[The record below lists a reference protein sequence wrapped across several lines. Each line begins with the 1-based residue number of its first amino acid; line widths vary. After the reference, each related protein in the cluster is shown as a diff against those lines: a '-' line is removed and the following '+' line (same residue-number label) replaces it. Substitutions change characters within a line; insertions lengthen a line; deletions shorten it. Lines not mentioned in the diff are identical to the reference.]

1 MSFPVD
7 SVKHPPKKLKPLDAM
22 ASTQK
27 LETVELHS
35 LHLLGNTTRL
45 PPVPKATTPTI
56 RLSVPPPG
64 HFSHHG
70 VDIVTSDH
78 DEACGGLVNTGYVS
92 DGGGAVSP
100 MQLEGLASG
109 KQSSLSHLSSDR
121 DGVMSTLS
129 TSPCPSNGSVIDS
142 VFSSTG
148 DLIQAAKPTRRGQVH
163 SMNESLG
170 LPHAA
175 EMMNKRFSLPGSMDH
190 LSPISAILPPA
201 MAVGSNSH
209 SVATRTLSLQNP
221 DLLNSSQLMKSS
233 PRSGSPSLRT
243 GGWFQK
249 RPSAVSSMSSLS
261 DVSCMSNSL
270 DEDTVAANT
279 RQKLQHLVKAVT
291 KRAKKAG
298 RNEVTPISTVSATL
312 APPVVHNIRKRLDSF
327 APSSATDVTTE
338 VHVKKFGCCRVLT
351 LRNWLAKYTC
361 PDAIDP
367 TGGMWLTWLFLVA
380 LVFIYN
386 AISIFLRAAFHEDTI
401 GAETTWLYFDYLGD
415 FIYLLDIILHTR
427 LLYFENGQIQRDK
440 VLMRKHY
447 TKSWQFKL
455 DVLCL
460 IPLDF
465 IYFAIG
471 IFPILRLP
479 RLLKLHSYNEFVQK
493 FENKS
498 KSANIFRV
506 VKTIGYLLYMI
517 HLNTCCY
524 YVISSWEGIGS
535 NEWVYNGDG
544 NAYIRCL
551 YRATKTLITIGNLP
565 TPITTFEFFFMNM
578 DFMVGVFVFAT
589 IIGQMRDIVGAAGAS
604 KGAFRRR
611 MDNTMSLLKIWKI
624 PESVQ
629 RRVRLWFMYS
639 WDRREL
645 LDEKEIMKN
654 VPIKMQTDI
663 AIHVHMD
670 TLSKVS
676 LFQDCDKM
684 LLRDLV
690 LKLRPVLFLP
700 GDYICRKGEV
710 GKEMYIIKNGAVQ
723 VLGGQ
728 NNRTVLATL
737 HPGSY
742 FGEISLL
749 SVGCGNR
756 RTADVYSPGYSNL
769 FVLDKRVLQE
779 VVTNYPDAQE
789 SLKRKAREIL
799 KKNQA
804 NENMGKKRRGKSL
817 IAESI
822 LLKDNNTESKF
833 FNAVLEVAR
842 ANKIASTIL
851 KGSYRSGLN
860 EIPDEIAHYSKSDI
874 SSDELIFGGR
884 AQHKRKK
891 KLVKRAKKH
900 HHNPNHSNEDSES
913 QNEHVSGCPPQQ
925 QPQQAGRREA
935 SHPKRPIRRAASVT
949 SPNLK
954 DLHVMRIISGKGHS
968 PRESVGNMNLLWD
981 KEGDGASPGRSSMT
995 GSILLEEEQNEENSN
1010 PKRKQI
1016 HKKSSSKSNFSGIKE
1031 RHRMARS
1038 ISDVEREEKR
1048 SQERERSIPP
1058 TAETGQ
1064 EQRPSTD
1071 HSMFEE
1077 DVAQGPATSSPQKKD
1092 STEGAESDQSE
1103 DIYNGLSSDGSST
1116 TLNGSEDRQSKA
1128 STLQGEGYDSSNE
1141 ASTGSKN

>member
-1 MSFPVD
+1 MSLPD
-7 SVKHPPKKLKPLDAM
+7 QPVKHPPQKLEPIKTM

-27 LETVELHS
+27 LETMELHS

-56 RLSVPPPG
+56 RLSVPPLG
-64 HFSHHG
+64 HSQHHG

-78 DEACGGLVNTGYVS
+78 DEIGGFSNAGYLS
-92 DGGGAVSP
+92 DGGAISPIQVEGAS
-100 MQLEGLASG
+100 SG
-109 KQSSLSHLSSDR
+109 KQSSLSHLSSDH
-121 DGVMSTLS
+121 DGYHSALS
-129 TSPCPSNGSVIDS
+129 TSPCPSNIS

-148 DLIQAAKPTRRGQVH
+148 DLSQAVRSPVQPIL
-163 SMNESLG
+163 ESLG
-170 LPHAA
+170 LPHSQDV
-175 EMMNKRFSLPGSMDH
+175 MHKRFSLPGSMDH
-190 LSPISAILPPA
+190 LSPISAMGVKSSDPQGTS
-201 MAVGSNSH
+201 GSNGH
-209 SVATRTLSLQNP
+209 SPALRTSSLQNS
-221 DLLNSSQLMKSS
+221 DLLLS
-233 PRSGSPSLRT
+233 SGSRSPSWGMSR
-243 GGWFQK
+243 WFQK
-249 RPSAVSSMSSLS
+249 RPSAVSSISSMS
-261 DVSCMSNSL
+261 DMSCMSNSL

-279 RQKLQHLVKAVT
+279 RQKLQNLVKTVT
-291 KRAKKAG
+291 QRAKKVG

-312 APPVVHNIRKRLDSF
+312 APPAPTNVRKRLDSF

-338 VHVKKFGCCRVLT
+338 IQVKKFWGCCRAVT
-351 LRNWLAKYTC
+351 LRNLMAKFKP
-361 PDAIDP
+361 PDCIDP
-367 TGGMWLTWLFLVA
+367 TGGMWLAWLCLVA
-380 LVFIYN
+380 MVFIYN
-386 AISIFLRAAFHEDTI
+386 AVSIFLRASFPEKTI
-401 GAETTWLYFDYLGD
+401 GKETSWLYFDYLGD
-415 FIYLLDIILHTR
+415 LIYFLDIILHTR
-427 LLYFENGQIQRDK
+427 LLFFDNGQIQRDK

-447 TKSWQFKL
+447 TKCLQFKF

-460 IPLDF
+460 LPLDF
-465 IYFAIG
+465 IYFAVG
-471 IFPILRLP
+471 IKPILRLP
-479 RLLKLHSYNEFVQK
+479 RLLKVHSYNEFVEK

-498 KSANIFRV
+498 KSANVFRV

-524 YVISSWEGIGS
+524 YVISTWEGIKT
-535 NEWVYNGDG
+535 NDWVYDGLG

-565 TPITTFEFFFMNM
+565 VPETTFEIFFMNI

-589 IIGQMRDIVGAAGAS
+589 IIGQMRDIVGASGAA

-645 LDEKEIMKN
+645 LNEKEIMKN

-710 GKEMYIIKNGAVQ
+710 GKEMYIIKNGVAQ

-737 HPGSY
+737 HPGCY

-769 FVLDKRVLQE
+769 FVLDKRTLQE
-779 VVTNYPDAQE
+779 VVTNYPNAQE

-804 NENMGKKRRGKSL
+804 NDTKGKKRRGKSL

-822 LLKDNNTESKF
+822 LINKDKDQEPSF

-842 ANKIASTIL
+842 ANKIANTIL
-851 KGSYRSGLN
+851 RGSYRSGLDD
-860 EIPDEIAHYSKSDI
+860 IPDEVAHYSKSDI
-874 SSDELIFGGR
+874 SSDEIIFGSKGQR
-884 AQHKRKK
+884 KKRK

-900 HHNPNHSNEDSES
+900 QQDPNHSNDDSES
-913 QNEHVSGCPPQQ
+913 QNEHSHP
-925 QPQQAGRREA
+925 EA
-935 SHPKRPIRRAASVT
+935 SRGEGMAHTKRPLRRAASVT

-954 DLHVMRIISGKGHS
+954 DLHVMSVSSKQHGRGGGDGSDRRL
-968 PRESVGNMNLLWD
+968 PRESMGNMNLLWD
-981 KEGDGASPGRSSMT
+981 KEAERELASRSSVT
-995 GSILLEEEQNEENSN
+995 GSIPLEEDEDDIRSS
-1010 PKRKQI
+1010 KGKQMQ
-1016 HKKSSSKSNFSGIKE
+1016 KSSSKSSFSGIKE
-1031 RHRMARS
+1031 RHLMARS

-1048 SQERERSIPP
+1048 TRQLEWQPTPP
-1058 TAETGQ
+1058 QTTETGV
-1064 EQRPSTD
+1064 EQRPSTTP
-1071 HSMFEE
+1071 SKE
-1077 DVAQGPATSSPQKKD
+1077 DGKGPESSPQKAKNDGKEGPD
-1092 STEGAESDQSE
+1092 SDRSEE
-1103 DIYNGLSSDGSST
+1103 DIDKGLSSDGSSGT
-1116 TLNGSEDRQSKA
+1116 MTGSDGRQSKA
-1128 STLQGEGYDSSNE
+1128 STLRGEGYDSSNE